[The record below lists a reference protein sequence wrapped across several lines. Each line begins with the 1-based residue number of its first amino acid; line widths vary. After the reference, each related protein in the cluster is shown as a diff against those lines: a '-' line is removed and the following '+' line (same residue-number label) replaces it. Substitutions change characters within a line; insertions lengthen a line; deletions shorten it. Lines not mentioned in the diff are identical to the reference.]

1 MDLIRWTKELN
12 IILGRSRIRLR
23 GLPVVIVNSR
33 LGMFD
38 RTVRLLCRLLELAK
52 VALLV
57 YHALCFLEGQAVV
70 D

>member
-1 MDLIRWTKELN
+1 MDLSRWTKELY
-12 IILGRSRIRLR
+12 IILGRSGIRLR

-38 RTVRLLCRLLELAK
+38 RTVRLLGRLLELAE

-57 YHALCFLEGQAVV
+57 YHALCFLKGQAVV

>member
-1 MDLIRWTKELN
+1 MDLSRWAKEVN
-12 IILGRSRIRLR
+12 IILGRSGIRLR

-38 RTVRLLCRLLELAK
+38 CTVRLLGRLLELAK